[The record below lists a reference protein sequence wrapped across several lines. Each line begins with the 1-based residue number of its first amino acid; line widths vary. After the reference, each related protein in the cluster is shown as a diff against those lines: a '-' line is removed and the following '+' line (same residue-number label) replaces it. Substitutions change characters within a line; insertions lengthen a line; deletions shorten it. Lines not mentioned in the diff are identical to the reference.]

1 MTQKLGPSRKAQAD
15 LQAQVA
21 LRVQADLKVSSE
33 PGPPSSPPLDLH
45 PPDPPLR
52 GAPSIHP
59 THGRRQRTRAFLP
72 PNLAD
77 YQASLPAERLSRLE
91 VGALLRRASRRL
103 GVQFVADWG
112 SGSTRIEA
120 HAGVARVSVPGGLL
134 RTKGLSLDGLALI
147 LADEAAHVQ
156 GAKDECQADDWAVR
170 EGLPKLWGRPHA
182 ADPRRAL
189 YAAYSALHDQIGDEH
204 PLDPTRSPPDV
215 LPVYPTSYAPLQA
228 RFAIYQRGILG
239 LPPPTLLRRSEG
251 EPGLIDT
258 TAAAQ
263 LLEVSPGV
271 LDNLADRPKAPRS
284 ADAPGARVWLQDDL
298 AAFRVKV
305 RNLAQ
310 IAIAK
315 EELLP
320 GTTPDE
326 RIVRHAVEFA
336 EHWAKDPAFR
346 DLCYRSWPFPEGTGR
361 VLLEHLHD
369 QLP

>member
-147 LADEAAHVQ
+147 LAHEAAHVQ

-239 LPPPTLLRRSEG
+239 LPPPTLLRRSEE